1 MIKTPPPVF
10 MTRQAL
16 PSEASALTALAR
28 RSKAHWGYSEEFMRA
43 CEEELTYSPQE
54 FESEDL
60 TFVVGE
66 ADGVVGGFYALRRF
80 SSFEYELEALFVE
93 PRLIGQGLGRTL
105 VEHGKRTV
113 GSLGGVVLII
123 QGDPH
128 AEDFYRAAGGQRIGT
143 RKSGSIP
150 DRDLPLFR
158 IWVRDR
164 HGA

>member
-1 MIKTPPPVF
+1 MTTPPPVF
-10 MTRQAL
+10 VTRQAM
-16 PSEASALTALAR
+16 PSEAAALTALAR
-28 RSKAHWGYSEEFMRA
+28 RSKTYWGYSEEFMRA

-54 FESEDL
+54 IENEEF

-66 ADGVVGGFYALRRF
+66 ADGVVGGFYALRRI
-80 SSFEYELEALFVE
+80 SSSDYELEALFVE

-113 GSLGGVVLII
+113 RSLGGAALII

-143 RKSGSIP
+143 RESGSIP

-158 IWVRDR
+158 IWVRDG